1 MNNKYTITKRHLCKE
16 FKQEGFPVLEA
27 FKSKCQQEEILLTI
41 TDESI
46 NTTNKYKKYGSIVKK
61 KLNDCKLIDEL
72 ISGMKEVFNLPPNR
86 CFLNEVRIMA
96 KVAYFIIVDKK
107 KNINYYYAYEYS
119 KATMYGPSKV

>member
-16 FKQEGFPVLEA
+16 FKQVGFRVFEELES
-27 FKSKCQQEEILLTI
+27 FKSKCQQEEILLEI

-46 NTTNKYKKYGSIVKK
+46 KYRTILLVKK

-72 ISGMKEVFNLPPNR
+72 MSGMKEVFNLPSNR

-119 KATMYGPSKV
+119 KDTMYGPSKV